1 MKIVY
6 LASTKADIEWMRRYY
21 SSIFPAGA
29 KRAREHFRA
38 CEKMLEQNP
47 LIGHQSDI
55 AGVRE
60 LVVAH
65 TPFVFVY
72 RVAAERV
79 EVLRGWDGRGE
90 RSNSQNSKWA
100 SDDS

>member
-21 SSIFPAGA
+21 TSVFPAGA
-29 KRAREHFRA
+29 KKAREHFRA
-38 CEKMLEQNP
+38 CEKNLTQNP
-47 LIGHQSDI
+47 LIGQPSAI

-60 LVVAH
+60 LVVAR

-72 RVAAERV
+72 RVAAGRV
-79 EVLRGWDGRGE
+79 EVLRVLDGRGE
-90 RSNSQNSKWA
+90 H
-100 SDDS
+100 

>member
-38 CEKMLEQNP
+38 CEKMLELNP
-47 LIGHQSDI
+47 LAGQQSDI
-55 AGVRE
+55 AGARE
-60 LVVAH
+60 LVVPR
-65 TPFVFVY
+65 TPFSLVY

-79 EVLRGWDGRGE
+79 EVLRVWDGRGE
-90 RSNSQNSKWA
+90 SWS
-100 SDDS
+100 